1 MKLKYAMI
9 LCCCLALTMLSI
21 PTGAQEAE
29 KEAEAPVE
37 LNVGDMAPVF
47 EGTDDAG
54 KAWKSADHVGDDILV
69 VYFFPAAMTGG

>member
-69 VYFFPAAMTGG
+69 VSFFNAALSSR